1 MIPFILTV
9 VAQAAAEPAG
19 ADVAADPIIIVTAGR
34 EPVSAT
40 LAGASVSLIEQIQIT
55 ALGLPAITDVLR
67 LTPGASISSNGP
79 LGAQVQIRLR
89 GAEANHSLLVV
100 DGMEINDP
108 STGGEG
114 RFETLLSDSIERVE
128 IIRGPQSAL
137 WGPEAIGGVVSIST
151 LSVRGHRLRASGEYG
166 SHNQQ
171 RLASYASMG
180 GVQGGVSLDANMLKT
195 DGIDISGTAGDKDGL
210 NHKEV
215 GGKANWEKDNLEVGI
230 TARYIRS
237 LNQFDDYDYI
247 TSKVKDG
254 NLATMHRWLGVRGF
268 GNLKLLDD
276 RWVHRVEA
284 SLFDSASINS
294 KNNAFESRNDGR
306 RTHFGYQ
313 NSFTLETGDFSHRL
327 TTAFEAEKFGFHADD
342 TSSGG
347 LTRQY
352 ATRKRN
358 SLIAEFRSEYA
369 QQAMLAFSVRRDMN
383 TAFADATTLRAASSW
398 AFDNGLSL
406 HASYGEGIADP
417 SFTELFGYFPGSF
430 RGNPNL
436 MPERARG
443 YELGAAYRQG
453 GVRAELSWY
462 QHSLTRE
469 IVGTYDYATGI
480 ASVGNA
486 NGKSK
491 RHGIEASLHWSPLEA
506 LALDA
511 NYSWNKASEQTV
523 SGQAAVREVRRPKYS
538 ANVSATLNV
547 DQWTLGGTW
556 AWVGKRIDNDYS
568 TWPATKVVL
577 KDYSLVSLAGSYHLT
592 EQVDITARVENAFNE
607 KYQDVVGYNT
617 MGRTAYVGVKFSW
630 GD

>member
-9 VAQAAAEPAG
+9 VAEATAEPAG

-34 EPVSAT
+34 EPVSAS
-40 LAGASVSLIEQIQIT
+40 LAGASVSLIDQEQIQ
-55 ALGLPAITDVLR
+55 ALGLSAITDVLR
-67 LTPGASISSNGP
+67 LTPGASISANGP

-151 LSVRGHRLRASGEYG
+151 MSAKGARLKASGEYG
-166 SHNQQ
+166 SHQHQ
-171 RLASYASMG
+171 RLASYASLG
-180 GVQGGVSLDANMLKT
+180 NANGGVSLDANILKN
-195 DGIDISGTAGDKDGL
+195 DGIDISGTRGDKDGL

-215 GGKANWEKDNLEVGI
+215 GGKAIWEKDTIEVGV

-237 LNQFDDYDYI
+237 VNQFDDYDYI
-247 TSKVKDG
+247 TSKVTDG
-254 NLATMHRWLGVRGF
+254 NLATMHRWLGLRGY
-268 GNLKLLDD
+268 GTIKLLED
-276 RWVHRVEA
+276 RWVHRFET

-306 RTHFGYQ
+306 RIHLGYQ
-313 NSFTLETGDFSHRL
+313 NSFTLESGAFSNRL
-327 TTAFEAEKFGFHADD
+327 TTAYESEKFEFHADD
-342 TSSGG
+342 LNSGG
-347 LTRQY
+347 LTRQN
-352 ATRKRN
+352 ASRKRN
-358 SLIAEFRSEYA
+358 SLIAELRSEYDNR
-369 QQAMLAFSVRRDMN
+369 AMVAVSLRHDMN
-383 TAFADATTLRAASSW
+383 NVFADATTLRAASSW
-398 AFDNGLSL
+398 AFDNGFNL

-417 SFTELFGYFPGSF
+417 SFTDLFGYFPGTF
-430 RGNPNL
+430 QGNPNL
-436 MPERARG
+436 TPERARG
-443 YELGAAYRQG
+443 YELGAGFAQG
-453 GVRAELSWY
+453 GFRADIAWY
-462 QHSLTRE
+462 QHSLTQE

-486 NGKSK
+486 SGKSK
-491 RHGIEASLHWSPLEA
+491 RQGVETSLHWSPLAA

-523 SGQAAVREVRRPKYS
+523 SGMNAVREVRRPKHS
-538 ANVSATLNV
+538 ANISAILNM
-547 DQWTLGGTW
+547 DKWTFGTSL

-577 KDYSLVSLAGSYHLT
+577 KDYGLLSLSGSYHLMD
-592 EQVDITARVENAFNE
+592 EVEITARVENALDE
-607 KYQDVVGYNT
+607 KYQDVIGYNT
-617 MGRTAYVGVKFSW
+617 LGRTAYIGLKFSW

>member
-1 MIPFILTV
+1 MIPFIFTV

-40 LAGASVSLIEQIQIT
+40 LAGASVSLIDQKQIS
-55 ALGLPAITDVLR
+55 ALGLSAITDVLR
-67 LTPGASISSNGP
+67 LSPGASISSNGP

-114 RFETLLSDSIERVE
+114 RFETMLSDSIARVE

-151 LSVRGHRLRASGEYG
+151 LPVQGNRLKASGEYG
-166 SHNQQ
+166 AHNHQ
-171 RLASYASMG
+171 RIAAYASRG
-180 GVQGGVSLDANMLKT
+180 GQAGGFSLDANLLKNN
-195 DGIDISGTAGDKDGL
+195 GIDISGTGGDADGF

-215 GGKANWEKDNLEVGI
+215 GGKTIWEKDNIELGA
-230 TARYIRS
+230 TARFIRS
-237 LNQFDDYDYI
+237 QNQFDDYDYI

-254 NLATMHRWLGVRGF
+254 NLATMHRWLGLRGF

-276 RWVHRVEA
+276 RWVHRFEA
-284 SLFDSASINS
+284 SLFDSASINTKDNS
-294 KNNAFESRNDGR
+294 FESRNDGR

-313 NSFTLETGDFSHRL
+313 NSFTLETGDFSNRL

-342 TSSGG
+342 SSSGG
-347 LTRQY
+347 LTRQN
-352 ATRKRN
+352 AARKRN

-369 QQAMLAFSVRRDMN
+369 QQAMIALSVRHDRN
-383 TAFADATTLRAASSW
+383 NVFANATTWRAASSW
-398 AFDNGLSL
+398 AFENGFSL

-417 SFTELFGYFPGSF
+417 SFTELFGYFPGQF

-443 YELGAAYRQG
+443 YELGAGYRQG
-453 GVRAELSWY
+453 GLRAELSWY
-462 QHSLTRE
+462 QNSLTRE

-486 NGKSK
+486 NGKSRRK
-491 RHGIEASLHWSPLEA
+491 GLEASLNWSPLEA
-506 LALDA
+506 LAVDA
-511 NYSWNKASEQTV
+511 NYSWNQASEQTV
-523 SGQAAVREVRRPKYS
+523 AGQTAVREVRRPKHS
-538 ANVSATLNV
+538 ANISASLTL
-547 DQWTLGGTW
+547 DQVTVGGSW
-556 AWVGKRIDNDYS
+556 AWVGKRIDNDFS
-568 TWPATKVVL
+568 TWPATKVVMP
-577 KDYSLVSLAGSYHLT
+577 DYSLVSLSARYRLT
-592 EQVDITARVENAFNE
+592 DQVEVTARVENALNTH
-607 KYQDVVGYNT
+607 YQDVIGYNT
-617 MGRTAYVGVKFSW
+617 LGRTAYMGLKYSW